1 MRFEDLTVGQ
11 YIKLVELD
19 KDKSLDA
26 LDLVSKQMAIV
37 TGRRIEEIELMD
49 INYIKSKIAFLKKIP
64 TEIPFKKSIWIG
76 FKQYTPSIN
85 LVQTQVNQL
94 TDFYSL
100 YKNEAPINEILAV
113 IYKPKN
119 GKYHA
124 DNHSYVAKKMINKRI
139 GDVLGAVFFSLNY
152 YKRCEK
158 LINQYLENNQLIIN
172 QVMTEI
178 TTDKEFQA
186 FLNTGDGNITST
198 SAQKMNA

>member
-1 MRFEDLTVGQ
+1 MRFEDLTVKQ
-11 YIKLVELD
+11 YIDLIALD
-19 KDKSLDA
+19 KDKTLDA
-26 LDLVSKQMAIV
+26 LDLITKQMVIV
-37 TGRRIEEIELMD
+37 TGRRIEEVELMD
-49 INYIKSKIAFLKKIP
+49 INYIKSKIAFLKQVP
-64 TEIPFKKSIWIG
+64 SELPFKKSIWIG

-100 YKNEAPINEILAV
+100 YKNEAPINELLAV

-124 DNHSYVAKKMINKRI
+124 DNHSYVANKMLNKRI

-152 YKRCEK
+152 YNKCEK
-158 LINQYLENNQLIIN
+158 LISQYLENSQQIIS

-186 FLNTGDGNITST
+186 FLNTGDGNTTST
-198 SAQKMNA
+198 NAQKMNA